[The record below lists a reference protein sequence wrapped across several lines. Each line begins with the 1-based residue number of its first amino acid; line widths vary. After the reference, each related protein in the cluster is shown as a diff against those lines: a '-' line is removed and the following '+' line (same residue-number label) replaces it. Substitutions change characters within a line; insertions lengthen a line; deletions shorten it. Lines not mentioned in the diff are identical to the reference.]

1 VLRLL
6 VGNSL
11 KINSMQIINEI
22 ANILIFINA
31 TLFYIFVFGREIK
44 ALARLNKMEKILLR
58 VGLSIPSMG
67 ALYNV
72 LVGQYPPI
80 PEIIIDIGYASLWTW
95 ASLFHYNT
103 FVRNGK

>member
-1 VLRLL
+1 MRRSVR
-6 VGNSL
+6 NSL
-11 KINSMQIINEI
+11 KINSMQIINEL

-31 TLFYIFVFGREIK
+31 TLFYIFVFGREVK
-44 ALARLNKMEKILLR
+44 ALARLNIVERWLLR
-58 VGLSIPSMG
+58 VGLAIPSMG

-80 PEIIIDIGYASLWTW
+80 PEIIINVGYASLFTW
-95 ASLFHYNT
+95 ASIFHYNT

>member
-1 VLRLL
+1 
-6 VGNSL
+6 
-11 KINSMQIINEI
+11 MQIINEI

-58 VGLSIPSMG
+58 VGLSIPSLG
-67 ALYNV
+67 SLYNV
-72 LVGQYPPI
+72 LVAQYPPI
-80 PEIIIDIGYASLWTW
+80 PEIIINVGYASLFTW
-95 ASLFHYNT
+95 ASIFHYNT